1 MGKQAITLDE
11 QISLLRKRGMI
22 INNENKAKEVLLDV
36 GYYRLGFYWFPF
48 ETTYPDKQN
57 RDHKFKQ
64 GTDFDNV
71 VKLYYFDFELRNI
84 LLKYLS
90 RVEINFR
97 TLLIYFVSNK
107 YKNSPTWFIDP
118 AVVSKAH
125 IVSFNTKVYT
135 PKFQC
140 NSVIAQHHRKYITD
154 SYAPAWKT
162 IEFMTLGNIITLY
175 CSLND
180 NALKEQIA
188 QKYAIKKVVVFENY
202 IKLILNVRNVC
213 AHGNILYDFA
223 PINSIRKGPAMMN
236 EVSKNQNLNGALKIL
251 MYLVKQVSKNRYN
264 DLKKELLQLLKKY
277 TQREDIQQ
285 IIQEIS
291 GLSNADFE

>member
-1 MGKQAITLDE
+1 
-11 QISLLRKRGMI
+11 MI

>member
-1 MGKQAITLDE
+1 
-11 QISLLRKRGMI
+11 MI

-264 DLKKELLQLLKKY
+264 DLKKELLQILKKY